1 MVDVN
6 QVKKWVK
13 QRIDHWENMA
23 EQTVLPPD
31 EEDIEGR
38 GMLAAFY
45 MVVEFIDGQRR

>member
-1 MVDVN
+1 MDIM
-6 QVKKWVK
+6 QVKSWVEH
-13 QRIDHWENMA
+13 RIDYWEDKI

-45 MVVEFIDGQRR
+45 MVVDFIDGQRR